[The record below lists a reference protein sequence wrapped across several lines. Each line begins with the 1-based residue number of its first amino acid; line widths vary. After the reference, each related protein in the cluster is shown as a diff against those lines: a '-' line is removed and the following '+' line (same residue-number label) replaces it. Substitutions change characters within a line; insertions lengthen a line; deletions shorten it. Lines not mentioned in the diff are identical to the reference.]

1 MNRSQRRAALRT
13 VSADRTDRTDR
24 DLHPG
29 RRRRLTALGSAAVLA
44 SSGAGAAL
52 VLGGSGTAGAN
63 APIVVDTLSI
73 FGPGSLGAAIDQAN
87 TNPGEDLITFAVSGT
102 ITLDVVNL
110 PTIYDAVHIV
120 GPGSGA
126 LTIDGTGGYSAL
138 SFYGVSAAEGTS
150 SVSGLTIAHTHGF
163 SGPALGWR
171 GSSGDLTV
179 SDVVFDANVAAG
191 PGGAARLYGDTGHV
205 TFSDTT
211 FSHNSAYSGGGLNT
225 NNGVFG
231 HVTVTIVDS
240 TFDQNEARSGGGFS
254 GTNTDLTITDTS
266 FTGNEAT
273 YAGGGLLIGTG
284 GATLTRVTVSGN
296 SVTSGEG
303 GGVAVSYYGSA
314 TFEDSTI
321 TGNTSL
327 GEGGGIGTF
336 GRTVL
341 TLDGTTV
348 SGNSAGG
355 SGGGVRALSSTL
367 TVTDST
373 IADNVAVGFG
383 GGIGLQGTVAQITGT
398 TISGN
403 EASLYGGGVYAG
415 SIPSG
420 GVLVANSTISG
431 NRAKD
436 AAAAWIGG
444 SLGGAALVESTV
456 TDNVATS
463 DSPVRGAGI
472 QVDTVSAC
480 SSSVVTLCST
490 ESDGAGPDR
499 SEHVADLPAF
509 LRPGAGSSSAPP
521 APRPPVPPPVVL
533 PDHLVLTGTI
543 VAGDVAI
550 VSGEPVAAPEIGGR
564 PGAGTITVDTDHS
577 ILGAVDPEKITL
589 VDAGGTRTGVSAAA
603 LRLGPLADNGG
614 PTRTHAL
621 LEGSPAIDAGPATV
635 PTFPGN
641 TWDQRGPGFVRVEYG
656 RIDVGAFEVQLP
668 LPPEPNFTG

>member
-1 MNRSQRRAALRT
+1 MNRAQRRAADRAR
-13 VSADRTDRTDR
+13 SADRADPEDRLDR
-24 DLHPG
+24 DLRPG
-29 RRRRLTALGSAAVLA
+29 RRRQLTALGSAAVLV
-44 SSGAGAAL
+44 SSGASAAL

-87 TNPGEDLITFAVSGT
+87 STPGEDLITFSVTGT
-102 ITLDVVNL
+102 ITLDVANL

-126 LTIDGTGGYSAL
+126 LTIDGAGGYSAL

-150 SVSGLTIAHTHGF
+150 SVSGLTIAHTHSF

-179 SDVVFDANVAAG
+179 SDVVFDANVATAS
-191 PGGAARLYGDTGHV
+191 GGAARLYRDTGHV
-205 TFSDTT
+205 TFTDTT
-211 FSHNSAYSGGGLNT
+211 FSHNSAYSGGGLDT
-225 NNGVFG
+225 SDLFG
-231 HVTVTIVDS
+231 HVTVTI
-240 TFDQNEARSGGGFS
+240 A
-254 GTNTDLTITDTS
+254 DTS
-266 FTGNEAT
+266 FTGNEAR
-273 YAGGGLLIGTG
+273 YAGGGLVIGRG

-296 SVTSGEG
+296 SVTAGEG
-303 GGVAVSYYGSA
+303 GGVAVTTYGSA

-321 TGNTSL
+321 THNTSL
-327 GEGGGIGTF
+327 GEGGGIGTL
-336 GRTVL
+336 GYSVL

-355 SGGGVRALSSTL
+355 GGGGVRALSSTL

-373 IADNVAVGFG
+373 IADNVVAGFG
-383 GGIGLQGTVAQITGT
+383 GGIGMQRTVAQITGT

-444 SLGGAALVESTV
+444 SLGGAALVETTV

-472 QVDTVSAC
+472 QVDRVSSC
-480 SSSVVTLCST
+480 SSSVVSLCST

-499 SEHVADLPAF
+499 SEHVAGLPAA
-509 LRPGAGSSSAPP
+509 LRPGAGASSAPP

-589 VDAGGTRTGVSAAA
+589 VDAGGTRTDVSAAA
-603 LRLGPLADNGG
+603 LHLGPLADNGG

-635 PTFPGN
+635 PNFPGN
-641 TWDQRGPGFVRVEYG
+641 AWDQRGPGYVRVEYG

-668 LPPEPNFTG
+668 PPEPEPTFTG